1 MLNRRGFSL
10 VELVIVVMIIGIIG
24 AIAIPRLSRG
34 SEGARI
40 NAFVAE
46 LNTFAT
52 GIDQYV
58 IENGNEFI
66 DSSTGRMPVEL
77 KDYLHENAWE
87 GETPI
92 GGYWDVESNDTGG
105 ISLAVGVH
113 FMGVRVDKDAAHQV
127 DHIIDDGDL
136 TTGAFQQIATDRFYL
151 ILQH

>member
-46 LNTFAT
+46 LDTFAK
-52 GIDQYV
+52 GIDLYV
-58 IENGNEFI
+58 IENGNEFA
-66 DSSTGRMPVEL
+66 DSSTGVMPTEL
-77 KDYLHENAWE
+77 RGYLHANAWK

-92 GGYWDVESNDTGG
+92 GGYWDVESNGIGG
-105 ISLAVGVH
+105 HELSVGVH
-113 FMGVRVDKDAAHQV
+113 FMGMPVDEDAAQQV
-127 DHIIDDGDL
+127 DDMMDDGDL
-136 TTGAFQQIATDRFYL
+136 TTGAFQKIAADRFYL
-151 ILQH
+151 ILQQ